1 VPAAVDIALVPTE
14 REQLKDVLRL
24 RREQIEAEL
33 GSKRDWEPRPH
44 QVPPEGVAGVDW
56 FLWLMLGGRGAGK
69 TDACAAYMN
78 AHALG
83 PPCLHGP
90 VPHRMAIIAPT
101 LGDASESCVNGPSG
115 LRAHNPSVVEQS
127 RKGGT
132 FVTWPNGAQAKIFGA
147 YTKQDPERL
156 RAGGNRCM
164 AWLEEIAA
172 WRYLA
177 ECWKHT
183 RLGLL
188 RLGPHPHAIAS
199 TTPRNRPTVKSL
211 IQMSTASSSLTRA
224 TTADNPH
231 LPVQIREALYKEYG
245 GTRLGQQELEG
256 EMIDE
261 VIGALWNNEQIEACR
276 VAPQDAPAERL
287 RMIIAVD
294 PSWGTTNDE
303 VGIVAGFLGPDNH
316 AYVLEDL
323 SAILA
328 PAAWGEVVA
337 HAYDRLQA
345 DRVIAEGNFQGE
357 QVKLVMK
364 AATVATEI
372 QVNFALVHA
381 SRGKVLRAEPVVGL
395 YEQGRVHHVGRMVGL
410 EHQMTHWVPPRNV
423 DEETGFD
430 AGDPDRGV
438 REEDPELEE
447 GETSEEPIP
456 SDYSPDR
463 VDALVFLVTELLLGP
478 GGPASIVTPPAKKRI
493 GRLVQS
499 PNATPATLSPH
510 QRRLH
515 DRSSRRTR

>member
-1 VPAAVDIALVPTE
+1 MSGLELAITPAE
-14 REQLKDVLRL
+14 RERL
-24 RREQIEAEL
+24 EDLLQRRRERIEEEL
-33 GSKRDWEPRPH
+33 GSKRDWTPLVH
-44 QVPPEGVAGVDW
+44 QIPPVGVAGIDW

-69 TDACAAYMN
+69 TDGCAAYMN

-83 PPCLHGP
+83 PPCLDGP

-177 ECWKHT
+177 ECWKHV

-199 TTPRNRPTVKSL
+199 TTPRSRPTVKAL
-211 IQMSTASSSLTRA
+211 IAMSTATESITRA
-224 TTADNPH
+224 TTADNPN
-231 LPVQIREALYKEYG
+231 LPVQIREALYREYA

-256 EMIDE
+256 EMIDD
-261 VIGALWNNEQIEACR
+261 VIGALWSSDLIEEYR
-276 VAPQDAPAERL
+276 VRPDDVPAERL
-287 RMIIAVD
+287 RVMLAVD

-303 VGIVAGFLGPDNH
+303 VGIIAGFLGPDNH
-316 AYVLEDL
+316 VYVLEDL
-323 SAILA
+323 SGVHT
-328 PAAWGEVVA
+328 PAEWGELVA
-337 HAYDRLQA
+337 RAYERLEA

-357 QVKLVMK
+357 QVRLVMK
-364 AATVATEI
+364 SAYQDTKI
-372 QVNFALVHA
+372 QVNFSLVHA

-395 YEQGRVHHVGRMVGL
+395 YEQGRVHHVGRLAGL
-410 EHQMTHWVPPRNV
+410 EHQMTHWVPPRNA
-423 DEETGFD
+423 DGEGGMD
-430 AGDPDRGV
+430 AGDPDLPAA
-438 REEDPELEE
+438 EEERADE
-447 GETSEEPIP
+447 ETSEDAIP

-463 VDALVFLVTELLLGP
+463 VDALVFLVTELLLGA
-478 GGPASIVTPPAKKRI
+478 GGPSELLAPSRERRVARTLEPANGTAAALS
-493 GRLVQS
+493 GR
-499 PNATPATLSPH
+499 

-515 DRSSRRTR
+515 DRHFSR